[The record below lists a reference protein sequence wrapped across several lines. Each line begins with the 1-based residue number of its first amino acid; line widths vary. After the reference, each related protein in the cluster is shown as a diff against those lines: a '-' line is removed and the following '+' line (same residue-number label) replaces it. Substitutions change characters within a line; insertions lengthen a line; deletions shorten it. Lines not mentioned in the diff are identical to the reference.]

1 MWNRV
6 IDVLLG
12 WLAGSPLRVRRYA
25 HVVSRPKRFGLWKC
39 LIVAAT
45 LVDATVGMAAGFIEP
60 PGLGHA
66 FAVPTMT
73 GSPPARSE
81 HPPII
86 AAGFGY
92 QMKGTSTILVKTY
105 DPVTGNVLTED
116 SYELS
121 VREEGTG
128 REGKDQARIFAGGVG
143 IDGNG
148 LSAFML
154 RVYEAS
160 SGKFLWEGQLNLM
173 PAGEGIDGKLT
184 AGVLPSPPRARAIV
198 EKKTMGA
205 RPHFAV
211 RAFNSETGSLVWTD
225 EFGVAKAKP
234 SSDSSSGSKPQAN
247 ETGAQPIFDF
257 TVRTVDGETGKVLW
271 QDTFE
276 PVGAVEQPITEE
288 EERAMVIPSW
298 PLRYQVPAPGLQEVR
313 LVLPSYHHS

>member
-1 MWNRV
+1 MWHRV

-12 WLAGSPLRVRRYA
+12 WQAGSPLRVRRYA
-25 HVVSRPKRFGLWKC
+25 HALLQPKRFRLWTC
-39 LIVAAT
+39 FIVAAS
-45 LVDATVGMAAGFIEP
+45 LFDATVGMTAEFFVP
-60 PGLGHA
+60 PGFQQSFGT
-66 FAVPTMT
+66 PTMT
-73 GSPPARSE
+73 SSPAAHSE

-92 QMKGTSTILVKTY
+92 QIKGTSTILVKTY
-105 DPVTGNVLTED
+105 DPVSGDVLTED
-116 SYELS
+116 NYDLT

-128 REGKDQARIFAGGVG
+128 AEAKDQARIFAGGVG

-148 LSAFML
+148 LSAFTL

-184 AGVLPSPPRARAIV
+184 AGVFPSPPRARAIV
-198 EKKTMGA
+198 EKKVTGA
-205 RPHFAV
+205 MPHFAV
-211 RAFNSETGSLVWTD
+211 RAFNAETGALVWAD

-234 SSDSSSGSKPQAN
+234 SSDMSPGSEPQPN
-247 ETGAQPIFDF
+247 GTGAQPIFDF
-257 TVRTVDGETGKVLW
+257 TVRTVDGGTGKVLW

-276 PVGAVEQPITEE
+276 PVGAVEQPVTEE

-313 LVLPSYHHS
+313 LVVPSYLLC